1 MLDPRLPMPRV
12 IRWMQR
18 LGLLGLLSGW
28 MPVAWAL
35 MPSTPVPGGIVVLDL
50 PPEARQARYEDR
62 PLWIIGADGGA
73 KALVGLALTAKPGRH
88 AIDWDDAGGVTHRL
102 GFTVGDKTYPTQ
114 KLQVPPRMVDLDPP
128 TAARV
133 KLEQARIRAAL
144 THHRPAEGDFPW
156 PLALPADGPTS
167 SPFGLRRV
175 FNGQSRNPHSGLDI
189 AAAEGQPVRAVAPGA
204 VIDTGDFYF
213 NGNTVFL
220 DHGGGLISM
229 YCHLSAIT
237 VAVGDRVE
245 SGALLGRVGR
255 TGRATG
261 PHLHWGVALNGNLVD
276 PALFLRP
283 AADAP

>member
-1 MLDPRLPMPRV
+1 MIGQRLRRPHAKKWARP
-12 IRWMQR
+12 
-18 LGLLGLLSGW
+18 LGLLVILLSW
-28 MPVAWAL
+28 MPLASAW
-35 MPSTPVPGGIVVLDL
+35 MPSTPVPGGVVVLDL
-50 PPEARQARYEDR
+50 PTEARQARYEDR
-62 PLWIIGADGGA
+62 PLWIIDADDRP
-73 KALVGLALTAKPGRH
+73 KVLVGLALTAQPGKH
-88 AIDWDDAGGVTHRL
+88 HIDWVDARGVTHRL
-102 GFTVGDKTYPTQ
+102 AFTVGDKAYPTQ

-133 KLEQARIRAAL
+133 KREQTRIRAAL
-144 THHRPAEGDFPW
+144 GHYRPAEGDFPW

-189 AAAEGQPVRAVAPGA
+189 AAAEGHPVRAAAPG
-204 VIDTGDFYF
+204 VIVDSGDFYF
-213 NGNTVFL
+213 NGNTVFV

-229 YCHLSAIT
+229 YCHLSTID
-237 VAVGDRVE
+237 VQGGDRVAT
-245 SGALLGRVGR
+245 GQLLGRVGH

-283 AADAP
+283 GAGVP